1 MNTDFPNF
9 PKKSKFAWALY
20 HLLQSTP
27 YVITL
32 GVFIFKIPPREPNII
47 TAYATSLS
55 LIGRHF
61 EIIGG
66 VITLVV
72 ITIITKI
79 IWTFICN
86 RIALNIIKKLIKKG
100 ETKDQIM
107 NRVRRYYLS
116 IDLFFRIKNYLDK
129 NLKETPNDMDLN
141 NNYIH

>member
-1 MNTDFPNF
+1 MDPDFPNF
-9 PKKSKFAWALY
+9 PKKSEFAWPLY

-32 GVFIFKIPPREPNII
+32 CVFIFKIPHKEPNII

-55 LIGRHF
+55 LIGGHLG
-61 EIIGG
+61 IIGG

-79 IWTFICN
+79 IWTSICN
-86 RIALNIIKKLIKKG
+86 VVALNIIKKLIKKG

-129 NLKETPNDMDLN
+129 NLKETPTDVGLN
-141 NNYIH
+141 NNVIH